1 MTPAAGAPEAPAARL
16 PPPAWSR
23 EAPVAALVAALSA
36 GGEAV
41 RFVGG
46 CVRDTL
52 RGAPVKDVDLATP
65 LPPESVCERAEA
77 AGFRAVPTGIDHGTI
92 TVVAAGRGFE
102 VTTLRRDAR
111 TDGRHAAVAFT
122 DDWEADAARRDFTF
136 NAMSLAP
143 DGALYD
149 PFGGRAD
156 LAAGRVRFVGD
167 ARRRIVEDYL
177 RVLRFF
183 RFFAWLGRP
192 PPDGE
197 ALAACRALASG
208 VDQLSGERVRAETLR
223 LLAAPD
229 PLPALELAADARVLE
244 RVLPRLREDWRARLG
259 RLTTLEG
266 GAGDPVRRLAAL
278 VAGDAA
284 AAAAR
289 RLRLS
294 RAQTERLAA
303 LTAPRHVVF
312 GLDAR
317 GARRVLRRIG
327 AERYRDLA
335 LLAWA
340 DAGSSEGLDAA
351 LATAEAW
358 RPVSL
363 PVRGRDVTALGVPP
377 GRRVGAL
384 LRAVEAW
391 WEAGDFRAGRAETLA
406 RLRELAAQETRGD
419 GAPRAS

>member
-1 MTPAAGAPEAPAARL
+1 MTAAPAARL
-16 PPPAWSR
+16 SPPAWSR
-23 EAPVAALVAALSA
+23 EAPVAALVAALRS

-52 RGAPVKDVDLATP
+52 RGAPVKDIDLATP
-65 LPPESVCERAEA
+65 LPPESVRERAEA
-77 AGFRAVPTGIDHGTI
+77 AGFRTVPTGVAHGTVTI
-92 TVVAAGRGFE
+92 VTAGRGFE
-102 VTTLRRDAR
+102 VTTLRRDIR

-122 DDWEADAARRDFTF
+122 DDWEADAARRDFTV

-149 PFGGRAD
+149 PFGGRVD

-167 ARRRIVEDYL
+167 ARRRVVEDYL
-177 RVLRFF
+177 RILRFF
-183 RFFAWLGRP
+183 RFFAWIGRP
-192 PPDGE
+192 PPDRG
-197 ALAACRALASG
+197 ALAACGALASG
-208 VDQLSGERVRAETLR
+208 VERLSGERVRAETLR

-229 PLPALELAADARVLE
+229 PLPALELAADAGVLGRV
-244 RVLPRLREDWRARLG
+244 VPRLRDDWRARLG
-259 RLTTLEG
+259 RLAALEG

-278 VAGDAA
+278 AAGDAPA
-284 AAAAR
+284 LAR

-294 RAQTERLAA
+294 RAETERLAA
-303 LTAPRHVVF
+303 LTAPPHAVF
-312 GLDAR
+312 GLDAQ

-327 AERYRDLA
+327 ADRYRDLA

-340 DAGSSEGLDAA
+340 DAGTTDGLDAA

-358 RPVSL
+358 RPASL

-406 RLRELAAQETRGD
+406 RLRELAAQETRGG
-419 GAPRAS
+419 GARRSRRAP

>member
-1 MTPAAGAPEAPAARL
+1 MTAAPAARL
-16 PPPAWSR
+16 SPPAWSR
-23 EAPVAALVAALSA
+23 EAPVAALAAALRS

-52 RGAPVKDVDLATP
+52 RGAPVKDIDLATP
-65 LPPESVCERAEA
+65 LPPESVRERAEA
-77 AGFRAVPTGIDHGTI
+77 AGFRTVPTGIAHGTV

-111 TDGRHAAVAFT
+111 TDGRHAEVAFT
-122 DDWEADAARRDFTF
+122 DDWEADAARRDFTV

-177 RVLRFF
+177 RILRFF

-192 PPDGE
+192 PPDRG
-197 ALAACRALASG
+197 ALAACGALASG
-208 VDQLSGERVRAETLR
+208 VERLSGERVRTETLR

-229 PLPALELAADARVLE
+229 PLPALELAADAGVLGRV
-244 RVLPRLREDWRARLG
+244 VPSLRDDWRARLG
-259 RLTTLEG
+259 RLAALER

-278 VAGDAA
+278 VAGDAPA
-284 AAAAR
+284 LAR

-294 RAQTERLAA
+294 RAETERLAA
-303 LTAPRHVVF
+303 LTAPPHAVF

-317 GARRVLRRIG
+317 GARRVLRRVG
-327 AERYRDLA
+327 ADRYRDLA

-340 DAGSSEGLDAA
+340 DAGSTDGLDAA

-358 RPVSL
+358 RPASL

-406 RLRELAAQETRGD
+406 RLRELAAQETRGG
-419 GAPRAS
+419 GARRSR